1 MEAARCPIHAF
12 VEVFSGPNAP
22 LSCALARAWGVR
34 PPVPPGT
41 VKPPGPEQSELPDGR
56 LEPQATT
63 SLSTSATSAL
73 GDPGITLVT
82 TPTAET
88 VQPRAQAVEAAKQ
101 PSFGKRQQ
109 LIPNGLND
117 AAAHF
122 KQACK
127 LQHPFSS
134 MATLK
139 ADHQESLCALEENP
153 STLVRYR
160 LEQLARV
167 RKLKS
172 ELTAE
177 QRRANASAAWTARKL
192 SIRPNTCLM
201 ERLQSLLH
209 IEDTDVPQ
217 LCLDGMRITGKAQ
230 TSPFF
235 MPFEV
240 RPVMSRDTFLN
251 GCRERSLAMIE
262 RVRHMAQK
270 GPPEMAKAIWE
281 KTQREVEAGTMGP
294 AITLDQAR
302 AKYGS
307 EVQVTPSF
315 GLAQGTKFRR
325 IDDHTASGVNQMAHR
340 LQKVPMTMVDYIGV
354 MLKALA
360 SQSTS
365 IRLATEDMKSAYR
378 QIALHPADVR
388 FAITGVYNPETDEVS
403 LHEMYGQ
410 PFGAG
415 HSVPNFCRV
424 AEWISR
430 CSVRLFHTFSD
441 HFFDDFFC
449 LEPSQTIESALF
461 CLKALF
467 TELGF
472 QLDPDKSQ
480 VPSHTCAILGIM
492 FSTQCL
498 AAECKISL
506 EAKPSRVANLCETIR
521 QVLTTGQLSAAL
533 AASIVG
539 KFGFLCSTLFGKVG
553 RCCTGPLRKRQYSQH
568 KFQGLTPDIKWS
580 LHMMLAFL
588 KYCPSRELALTD
600 TSPVVLYTD
609 ASDVPGRQ
617 PQRLVGAVLFI
628 PDSHQLL
635 YSAEEVPH
643 TMVQSWR
650 PRKSYMGQLE
660 LVAPLWALELWSQ
673 QLQERS
679 VLLFVDN
686 DSAATNLVKGYS
698 PQPDSSHL
706 VGSFWLTATQLKLHI
721 YIDHV
726 ESKSNIADGPSR
738 NSFAEVIR
746 LGGTWTPPKTGTL
759 GGPATL
765 SPFQLAHWNT
775 GGKFRER

>member
-1 MEAARCPIHAF
+1 
-12 VEVFSGPNAP
+12 
-22 LSCALARAWGVR
+22 
-34 PPVPPGT
+34 
-41 VKPPGPEQSELPDGR
+41 
-56 LEPQATT
+56 
-63 SLSTSATSAL
+63 
-73 GDPGITLVT
+73 
-82 TPTAET
+82 
-88 VQPRAQAVEAAKQ
+88 
-101 PSFGKRQQ
+101 
-109 LIPNGLND
+109 
-117 AAAHF
+117 
-122 KQACK
+122 
-127 LQHPFSS
+127 
-134 MATLK
+134 
-139 ADHQESLCALEENP
+139 
-153 STLVRYR
+153 
-160 LEQLARV
+160 
-167 RKLKS
+167 
-172 ELTAE
+172 
-177 QRRANASAAWTARKL
+177 
-192 SIRPNTCLM
+192 
-201 ERLQSLLH
+201 
-209 IEDTDVPQ
+209 
-217 LCLDGMRITGKAQ
+217 
-230 TSPFF
+230 
-235 MPFEV
+235 
-240 RPVMSRDTFLN
+240 
-251 GCRERSLAMIE
+251 
-262 RVRHMAQK
+262 
-270 GPPEMAKAIWE
+270 MAKAIWE
-281 KTQREVEAGTMGP
+281 KTQREIEAGTMGP
-294 AITLDQAR
+294 AITLDQAQ
-302 AKYGS
+302 AKYGV

-315 GLAQGTKFRR
+315 GLAQGAKFRR
-325 IDDHTASGVNQMAHR
+325 IDDHTASGVNQVAHR

-360 SQSTS
+360 AQSTS
-365 IRLATEDMKSAYR
+365 IQLATEDMKSAYR

-388 FAITGVYNPETDEVS
+388 FAITGVYNPDVDEVS

-449 LEPSQTIESALF
+449 LEPSPTIESSLF

-480 VPSHTCAILGIM
+480 PPSRTCAILGIM

-498 AAECKISL
+498 AVERRIHL
-506 EAKPSRVANLCETIR
+506 EAKPSRITNLCETIN
-521 QVLTTGQLSAAL
+521 QVLTSGQLSAAL
-533 AASIVG
+533 AASLVG

-568 KFQGLTPDIKWS
+568 KFQGLTPDIRWS
-580 LHMMLAFL
+580 LNMMLAFL
-588 KYCPSRELALTD
+588 EYCPSRELALKD
-600 TSPVVLYTD
+600 TPPIVLYTD

-628 PDSHQLL
+628 PDSHQLM
-635 YSAEEVPH
+635 YSTEEVPH
-643 TMVQSWR
+643 SMVQSWR

-679 VLLFVDN
+679 VLLYVDN

-698 PQPDSSHL
+698 PQPDSSNL
-706 VGSFWLTATQLKLHI
+706 VGAFWLTAAKLKLHI

-775 GGKFRER
+775 GGKSERGDT